1 MSDTSLCPFCK
12 IERSLLVKN
21 GKFVYVQLS
30 NPRLVD
36 GHMLVIPKRHV
47 EYLHELNEEERKE
60 LFDVIIEI
68 QQKVLD
74 RFSSGCDI
82 RQNCRPF
89 LPEGRLKVNHVHIH
103 IIPREK
109 DDELHQKSMKFQDE
123 LFRELTEE
131 ERVKFIKLFGL

>member
-1 MSDTSLCPFCK
+1 MGEKEKCPFCN
-12 IERSLLVKN
+12 IDPSFLVKG
-21 GKFVYVQLS
+21 GKLVYVALS
-30 NPRLVD
+30 NPRLAD

-47 EYLHELNEEERKE
+47 EYVHELNEEERKE
-60 LFDVIIEI
+60 LFDTAIGM
-68 QQKVLD
+68 QQKVLG

-89 LPEGRLKVNHVHIH
+89 LPEGRLKVDHVHIH
-103 IIPREK
+103 VIPREK
-109 DDELHQKSMKFQDE
+109 DDELHQKSMKFQDD